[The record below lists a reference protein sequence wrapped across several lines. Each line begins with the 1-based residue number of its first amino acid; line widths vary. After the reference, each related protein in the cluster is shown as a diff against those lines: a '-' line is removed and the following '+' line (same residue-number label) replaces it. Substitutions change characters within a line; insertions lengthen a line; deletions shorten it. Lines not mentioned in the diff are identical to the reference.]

1 MSYIGNPPV
10 VQSNRLITEDVVS
23 VQGKTAFYPAG
34 GYTPGQ
40 LDVVVNGSELGSG
53 DYTATDGS
61 LITLSI
67 GCGVGDLVRITAYGT
82 ATLSNATPADGSVS
96 TAKIAPGAVTL
107 DKMTV
112 PNSFGFRNRIIN
124 GDMRIDQRNAG
135 ASVTNNLVYTVD
147 RWQWY
152 YTSGSGHAI
161 QQNTDAPA
169 GFTNSLKV
177 TVGTGASPSATQQNI
192 VWQPIEGYNV
202 ADLGFG
208 AAGAATIT
216 FSFWVKSSLTGTF
229 NVWFHNS
236 DDTRSYVSTYTVISA
251 NTWEQKTVTIVG
263 DTSGTWLKTN
273 GRGFIVGFS
282 LGCGSNFN
290 ATANTWSAADYK
302 STSGATSVVGTSG
315 ATFYITGAQLEA
327 GSVASPFERRDYGR
341 ELMMCQRYYEVITTS
356 NAVFGFPAYCA
367 SPSIARGA
375 IQFKVTK
382 RATPTPVLMSTL
394 AATNI
399 NCIPGNFNPT
409 STSFYADV
417 NSVGFD
423 LTIGTNSFINGQ
435 GCAIG
440 ITGTGLTISSEL

>member
-1 MSYIGNPPV
+1 MS
-10 VQSNRLITEDVVS
+10 TS
-23 VQGKTAFYPAG
+23 VRG
-34 GYTPGQ
+34 
-40 LDVVVNGSELGSG
+40 
-53 DYTATDGS
+53 TDI
-61 LITLSI
+61 LFNDNT
-67 GCGVGDLVRITAYGT
+67 TQGT
-82 ATLSNATPADGSVS
+82 AGFTGS
-96 TAKIAPGAVTL
+96 
-107 DKMTV
+107 
-112 PNSFGFRNRIIN
+112 RNRIIN

-315 ATFYITGAQLEA
+315 ATFYITGVQLEA

-341 ELMMCQRYYEVITTS
+341 ELIMCQRYYS
-356 NAVFGFPAYCA
+356 KSY
-367 SPSIARGA
+367 
-375 IQFKVTK
+375 
-382 RATPTPVLMSTL
+382 
-394 AATNI
+394 
-399 NCIPGNFNPT
+399 
-409 STSFYADV
+409 D
-417 NSVGFD
+417 
-423 LTIGTNSFINGQ
+423 IGTAVGTNTSYYQSEVATQTVTSGGLCQTSKLRFPVVMRVAPTVNLWTYSGTAGSWHAGVAGQ
-435 GCAIG
+435 SETAYSASANAGFAG
-440 ITGTGLTISSEL
+440 TTGVVISMSGVNTTYNTAYGHWAASAEL

>member
-1 MSYIGNPPV
+1 MS
-10 VQSNRLITEDVVS
+10 TS
-23 VQGKTAFYPAG
+23 VRG
-34 GYTPGQ
+34 
-40 LDVVVNGSELGSG
+40 
-53 DYTATDGS
+53 TDI
-61 LITLSI
+61 LFNDNT
-67 GCGVGDLVRITAYGT
+67 TQGT
-82 ATLSNATPADGSVS
+82 AGFTGS
-96 TAKIAPGAVTL
+96 
-107 DKMTV
+107 
-112 PNSFGFRNRIIN
+112 RNRIIN

-216 FSFWVKSSLTGTF
+216 VSFWVKSSLTGTF
-229 NVWFHNS
+229 NVWLHNS

-315 ATFYITGAQLEA
+315 ATFYITGVQLEA

-341 ELMMCQRYYEVITTS
+341 ELMMCQRYY
-356 NAVFGFPAYCA
+356 
-367 SPSIARGA
+367 
-375 IQFKVTK
+375 
-382 RATPTPVLMSTL
+382 ST
-394 AATNI
+394 
-399 NCIPGNFNPT
+399 G
-409 STSFYADV
+409 SFYWAGGAV
-417 NSVGFD
+417 NTATVGGWSSFPVTMRSAPT
-423 LTIGTNSFINGQ
+423 LTLNPFSYTQATGAAAANTTT
-435 GCAIG
+435 A
-440 ITGTGLTISSEL
+440 GTGLYATATGTASIINIDYKAASEL